1 VTPPERRSTR
11 ALQLTIGLGI
21 SAVLVWLSFR
31 KVDFGGAWQAIRT
44 VHVWSLLAAVFLATL
59 SFPLRIPRWRLLL
72 RRADDSAV
80 DRLSLWHALAIG
92 FAANNVLLFRAGEVL
107 RVAAVN
113 RVGKVSFA
121 AALSSVAVER
131 VLDALTV
138 VALLGFGL
146 ITAHLPA
153 DVRIGNG
160 PPIATIAADTGIVC
174 LAALAVAILAAW
186 RRDLALRVFERL
198 LPSGSFSAKIV
209 RFADNVLRGLGAMR
223 DWRRAG
229 PVVFWSFVIW
239 LVNAAGFFMAFRA
252 FNFDVPFTGAL
263 ILQGALMLAI
273 AAPSTPGY
281 VGIME
286 PVIIA
291 SLALFGISNTA
302 AGAYAIAYHATTFVP
317 ITVLGAYSAF
327 RTGVRLKV
335 PPPAT
340 P

>member
-1 VTPPERRSTR
+1 MKPPERRGART
-11 ALQLTIGLGI
+11 LHLTIGLVI
-21 SAVLVWLSFR
+21 SVVLVWLSFR
-31 KVDFGGAWQAIRT
+31 KVDFHGAWQAIRT
-44 VHVWSLLAAVFLATL
+44 VHVGLLLAGVLLATL
-59 SFPLRIPRWRLLL
+59 AFPLRIPRWRLLL
-72 RRADDSAV
+72 RREDGGAIDAI
-80 DRLSLWHALAIG
+80 SLWHAIAIG

-113 RVGKVSFA
+113 RLGKVSFA

-146 ITAHLPA
+146 VTAHLPA

-160 PPIATIAADTGIVC
+160 PPIATVAADTGILC
-174 LAALAVAILAAW
+174 LVALFVAILAAW
-186 RRDLALRVFERL
+186 RRDLALRIFERV
-198 LPSGSFSAKIV
+198 LPSGPLSSKIV
-209 RFADNVLRGLGAMR
+209 GFVDNVLRGLGAMR

-229 PVVFWSFVIW
+229 PVILWSFVIW
-239 LVNAAGFFMAFRA
+239 IVNAAAFFLVFRA

-263 ILQGALMLAI
+263 ILQGALILAI
-273 AAPSTPGY
+273 AVPSTPGY

-302 AGAYAIAYHATTFVP
+302 AGAYAITYHAATFVP
-317 ITVLGAYSAF
+317 ITALGAISAI
-327 RTGVRLKV
+327 RTGTHLRT
-335 PPPAT
+335 PPAT